1 MFSATLRSPKVRALA
16 TALCD
21 RNAVWVDLKGYD
33 HVPDTVQHVMIDVT
47 PDLAIEKSPGCDNYL
62 KLATQDGCHEKLFF
76 GNAASLDSDRVKKI
90 KPMLLRNTIQALGI
104 TRALI
109 FCRTNWDC
117 ELLKRFFDAVNLFD
131 GNENLSSACLGGG
144 LSNDTR
150 RVNLQKFKNNQV
162 RFLICTDVA
171 ARGIDLNSLDF
182 LINVTLPDTAEEYV
196 HRVGRV
202 GRAGKPGLAIS
213 LVSGVAELV
222 WFVKKKGY
230 KPWYVLRFPN
240 PASLFAN
247 TRLTLSFIYRKAQP
261 GPRDAQ
267 GRPETT
273 HGLDR

>member
-1 MFSATLRSPKVRALA
+1 
-16 TALCD
+16 
-21 RNAVWVDLKGYD
+21 
-33 HVPDTVQHVMIDVT
+33 MIDVT

-90 KPMLLRNTIQALGI
+90 KPVLLRNTIQALGI

-117 ELLKRFFDAVNLFD
+117 ELLKSFFDAVNLFD

-196 HRVGRV
+196 HRVGRGGGGATRGETGFGDFPGFRSRRV
-202 GRAGKPGLAIS
+202 G
-213 LVSGVAELV
+213 LVRQEKGIQAVVRVAFPKSRLPV
-222 WFVKKKGY
+222 CQY
-230 KPWYVLRFPN
+230 KTDTFFY
-240 PASLFAN
+240 
-247 TRLTLSFIYRKAQP
+247 LS
-261 GPRDAQ
+261 
-267 GRPETT
+267 
-273 HGLDR
+273 